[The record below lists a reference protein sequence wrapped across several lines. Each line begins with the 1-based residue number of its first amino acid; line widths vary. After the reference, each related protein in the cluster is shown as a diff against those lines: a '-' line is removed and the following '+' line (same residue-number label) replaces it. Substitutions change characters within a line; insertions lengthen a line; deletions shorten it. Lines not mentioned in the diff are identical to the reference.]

1 MRIRYSVALISLLTV
16 VFFAVSC
23 SSQPPAQAL
32 PPFDT
37 TVSVKDLMANVME
50 PAADVIWGSVGT
62 IMTQEGTFEK
72 APASDD
78 EWNQVKASAIT
89 LVETGNLLLIP
100 ARSGGDAEW
109 VKLAQ
114 AMIAQSKRA
123 IKAADDRDKE
133 ATFNIGADIYDSCT
147 NCHKRFD
154 PAITSV
160 Q

>member
-1 MRIRYSVALISLLTV
+1 MLNRGWLAVLVLFLS
-16 VFFAVSC
+16 VSC
-23 SSQPPAQAL
+23 SSQPPAPAL

-37 TVSVKDLMANVME
+37 TVSVKDLMANVMD

-89 LVETGNLLLIP
+89 LIETGNLLMIP

-109 VKLAQ
+109 ITLAQ

-123 IKAADDRDKE
+123 IKAAEDHDKE
-133 ATFNIGADIYDSCT
+133 ATFNIGADLYDSCT